1 MIHYLPTIRS
11 NQHGY
16 DNLGDLAKATAT
28 LNADR
33 LELDSSRVGF
43 FDANMAAP
51 LGAVLAAIA
60 DRFNAVEIVNV
71 PQMVERILRK
81 NGFLTQYRYLPLDDN
96 NRTTIP
102 FRRLQRSDE
111 GLFEDY
117 LQRHLKGK
125 GIPQMTEG
133 LGKVFKQ
140 KLFEIFQNAVI
151 HSESELGIFV
161 CGQWFPQ
168 KQKLD
173 LTIADAGIGI
183 RDNVR
188 RYFNDSKI
196 ASVPAIRWALQEG
209 HTTKKGKQPGGLGLK
224 FLHDFARLNKG
235 RIHIVSRFGFYE
247 FNAGQES
254 FAKLENDFPGT
265 TVTLEVNTADTSAYC
280 LASEASRDGIF

>member
-1 MIHYLPTIRS
+1 
-11 NQHGY
+11 
-16 DNLGDLAKATAT
+16 
-28 LNADR
+28 
-33 LELDSSRVGF
+33 
-43 FDANMAAP
+43 MAAP
-51 LGAVLAAIA
+51 LGAVLAGIA

-71 PQMVERILRK
+71 PQMVERIMRK
-81 NGFLTQYRYLPLDDN
+81 NGFLTQFRYLPLEDS

-102 FRRLQRSDE
+102 FKRLQRSDE

-140 KLFEIFQNAVI
+140 KLFEVFQNAVI

-161 CGQWFPQ
+161 CGQFFPQ

-188 RYFNDSKI
+188 RYFNDPKI

>member
-1 MIHYLPTIRS
+1 MIHYLSTIHS
-11 NQHGY
+11 TQEGY
-16 DNLGDLAKATAT
+16 ESLAELAKATAK
-28 LNADR
+28 LRADR
-33 LELDSSRVGF
+33 LELDFSRVGF
-43 FDANMAAP
+43 LDANMAAP
-51 LGAVLAAIA
+51 LGAVLAGVA

-71 PQMVERILRK
+71 PELIERVLRK
-81 NGFLTQYRYLPLDDN
+81 NGFLTQFRYQPLEDA

-102 FRRLQRSDE
+102 FRRLQRTDE

-125 GIPQMTEG
+125 GIPRMSDG

-140 KLFEIFQNAVI
+140 KLFEVFQNAVI

-161 CGQWFPQ
+161 CGQFFPQ

-183 RDNVR
+183 RDAVR
-188 RYFNDSKI
+188 NYFNDQNI

-247 FNAGQES
+247 FNAGAES
-254 FAKLENDFPGT
+254 FAKMEGDYPGT
-265 TVTLEVNTADTSAYC
+265 VVTMEVNTSDTSAYR
-280 LASEASRDGIF
+280 LASEVAAEDIF

>member
-1 MIHYLPTIRS
+1 MIHYLPTVRS
-11 NQHGY
+11 DQNGY
-16 DNLGDLAKATAT
+16 DSLADLAKATAKLT
-28 LNADR
+28 ADR
-33 LELDSSRVGF
+33 LELDLSRVSF
-43 FDANMAAP
+43 LDANMAAP
-51 LGAVLAAIA
+51 LGAVLADIA

-81 NGFLTQYRYLPLDDN
+81 NGFLTQFRYLPLDDN

-102 FRRLQRSDE
+102 FKRLQLTDE

-140 KLFEIFQNAVI
+140 KLFEVFQNAVI

-168 KQKLD
+168 MQKLD

-188 RYFNDSKI
+188 RYFGDPKI

>member
-1 MIHYLPTIRS
+1 MIHYLSTIHS
-11 NQHGY
+11 TQDGY
-16 DNLGDLAKATAT
+16 ESLAELAKATAK
-28 LNADR
+28 LRADR
-33 LELDSSRVGF
+33 LELDFSRVGF

-51 LGAVLAAIA
+51 LGAVLAGVA

-71 PQMVERILRK
+71 PELIERVLRK
-81 NGFLTQYRYLPLDDN
+81 NGFLTQFRYQPLEDA

-102 FRRLQRSDE
+102 FRRLQRTDE

-125 GIPQMTEG
+125 GIPRMSDG

-140 KLFEIFQNAVI
+140 KLFEVFQNAVI

-161 CGQWFPQ
+161 CGQFFPQ

-183 RDNVR
+183 RDAVR
-188 RYFNDSKI
+188 NYFNDQNI

-247 FNAGQES
+247 FDAGAES
-254 FAKLENDFPGT
+254 FAKMGGDYPGT
-265 TVTLEVNTADTSAYC
+265 AVTLEVNTADTSAYR
-280 LASEASRDGIF
+280 LASEVTNEGIF

>member
-11 NQHGY
+11 DQNGY
-16 DNLGDLAKATAT
+16 NNLADLAHATAT
-28 LNADR
+28 LTADR
-33 LELDSSRVGF
+33 LELDFSRVGF

-51 LGAVLAAIA
+51 LGAVLADIA
-60 DRFNAVEIVNV
+60 NRFNALEIVNV
-71 PQMVERILRK
+71 PAMTERILRK
-81 NGFLTQYRYLPLDDN
+81 NGFLTQYSYPPMGDTYG
-96 NRTTIP
+96 TTIP
-102 FRRLQRSDE
+102 FRRLQRSNE
-111 GLFEDY
+111 GLFEEY
-117 LQRHLKGK
+117 LQRHLRGK
-125 GIPQMTEG
+125 GMPRMSEG

-140 KLFEIFQNAVI
+140 KLFEVFQNAVI

-161 CGQWFPQ
+161 CGQFFPQ

-188 RYFNDSKI
+188 RYFKGVKI
-196 ASVPAIRWALQEG
+196 GSVDAIRWALMEG
-209 HTTKKGKQPGGLGLK
+209 NTTKKGRQPGGLGLK

-247 FNAGQES
+247 FSAGQES

-280 LASEASRDGIF
+280 LASETSRDGIF

>member
-11 NQHGY
+11 NQNGY
-16 DNLGDLAKATAT
+16 NSLAELAKATAK
-28 LNADR
+28 LIADR
-33 LELDSSRVGF
+33 LELDFSRVSF

-51 LGAVLAAIA
+51 LGAVLATIA
-60 DRFNAVEIVNV
+60 DRFNAVEIVNL
-71 PQMVERILRK
+71 PSIVEGILRK
-81 NGFLTQYRYLPLDDN
+81 NGFLTQFRYLPLDDN
-96 NRTTIP
+96 YRTTIP
-102 FRRLQRSDE
+102 YKRLQQSDE
-111 GLFEDY
+111 GLFEEY

-125 GIPQMTEG
+125 GIPSMTEG
-133 LGKVFKQ
+133 MGKVFKQ
-140 KLFEIFQNAVI
+140 KIFEVFQNAVI
-151 HSESELGIFV
+151 HSASELGIFV
-161 CGQWFPQ
+161 CGQFFPQ

-188 RYFNDSKI
+188 RYFNDDKI

-254 FAKLENDFPGT
+254 FAKLENDFRGT
-265 TVTLEVNTADTSAYC
+265 TVTLEVNTSDTSAYC

>member
-1 MIHYLPTIRS
+1 MIHYLPTVRS
-11 NQHGY
+11 DQNGY
-16 DNLGDLAKATAT
+16 DSLADLAKATAKLT
-28 LNADR
+28 ADR
-33 LELDSSRVGF
+33 LELDLSRVSF
-43 FDANMAAP
+43 LDANMAAP
-51 LGAVLAAIA
+51 LGAVLADIA

-81 NGFLTQYRYLPLDDN
+81 NGFLTQFRYLPLDDN

-102 FRRLQRSDE
+102 FKRLQLTDE

-117 LQRHLKGK
+117 LKRHLKGK

-140 KLFEIFQNAVI
+140 KLFEVFQNAVI

-168 KQKLD
+168 MQKLD

-188 RYFNDSKI
+188 RYFGDLKI

>member
-1 MIHYLPTIRS
+1 MIHHLPTIRS
-11 NQHGY
+11 TQDGY
-16 DNLGDLAKATAT
+16 DSLGELAKATSS
-28 LNADR
+28 LVNSR
-33 LELDSSRVGF
+33 LELDFSHVGF
-43 FDANMAAP
+43 IEANMAAP
-51 LGAVLAAIA
+51 LGAVLAGIA

-71 PQMVERILRK
+71 PDMVERILRK
-81 NGFLTQYRYLPLDDN
+81 NGFLVQYRYLPLEDT

-102 FRRLQRSDE
+102 FRRLQRTDE

-125 GIPQMTEG
+125 GMPRMTDG

-140 KLFEIFQNAVI
+140 KVFEVFQNAVI
-151 HSESELGIFV
+151 HSESALGIFV

-183 RDNVR
+183 RETVR
-188 RYFNDSKI
+188 RYFNDPKI

-209 HTTKKGKQPGGLGLK
+209 HTTKKGRQPGGLGLK
-224 FLHDFARLNKG
+224 FLQDFARLNKG

-247 FNAGQES
+247 FNAGEVT

-265 TVTLEVNTADTSAYC
+265 TVTLEVNTADAAAYC
-280 LASEASRDGIF
+280 LASEAPDNDIF

>member
-1 MIHYLPTIRS
+1 MIHHLPTIRS
-11 NQHGY
+11 NQDGY
-16 DNLGDLAKATAT
+16 DRLAELAKATAKLT
-28 LNADR
+28 ADR
-33 LELDSSRVGF
+33 LELDLSRVSF
-43 FDANMAAP
+43 LDANMAAP
-51 LGAVLAAIA
+51 LGAVLADIA

-81 NGFLTQYRYLPLDDN
+81 NGFLTQFRYLPLDDN

-102 FRRLQRSDE
+102 FKRLQLTDE

-117 LQRHLKGK
+117 LQRHLKAK

-140 KLFEIFQNAVI
+140 KLFEVFQNAVI

-168 KQKLD
+168 MQKLD

-188 RYFNDSKI
+188 RYFGDPKI

>member
-1 MIHYLPTIRS
+1 MIHYVPTIRS
-11 NQHGY
+11 DQAGY
-16 DNLGDLAKATAT
+16 DGLAELAKATVK
-28 LNADR
+28 LISDR
-33 LELDSSRVGF
+33 LELDLSRVGF

-51 LGAVLAAIA
+51 LGAVLAVIA

-81 NGFLTQYRYLPLDDN
+81 NGFLTQYRYEPLDDN

-102 FRRLQRSDE
+102 FKRLQRTDE

-140 KLFEIFQNAVI
+140 KLFEVFQNAVI

-161 CGQWFPQ
+161 CGQFFPQ

-173 LTIADAGIGI
+173 LTIADAGVGI

-188 RYFNDSKI
+188 RYFNDPKI

-209 HTTKKGKQPGGLGLK
+209 NTTKKGRQPGGLGLK

-254 FAKLENDFPGT
+254 FAKLDYDFPGT

-280 LASEASRDGIF
+280 LASEAKRDDIF

>member
-1 MIHYLPTIRS
+1 MIHYLSTIHS
-11 NQHGY
+11 TQDGY
-16 DNLGDLAKATAT
+16 ESLGELAKATAK
-28 LNADR
+28 LRADR
-33 LELDSSRVGF
+33 LELDFSRVGF

-51 LGAVLAAIA
+51 LGAVLAGVA

-71 PQMVERILRK
+71 PELIERVLRK
-81 NGFLTQYRYLPLDDN
+81 NGFLTQFRYQPLEDA

-102 FRRLQRSDE
+102 FRRLQRTDE

-125 GIPQMTEG
+125 GIPRMSDG

-140 KLFEIFQNAVI
+140 KLFEVFQNAVI

-161 CGQWFPQ
+161 CGQFFPQ

-183 RDNVR
+183 RDAVR
-188 RYFNDSKI
+188 RYFQDEKI

-247 FNAGQES
+247 FDAGAES
-254 FAKLENDFPGT
+254 FAKMGGDYPGT
-265 TVTLEVNTADTSAYC
+265 VVTLEVNTSDTSAYR
-280 LASEASRDGIF
+280 LASEVAAEDIF

>member
-1 MIHYLPTIRS
+1 MILYLPTIHSDRD
-11 NQHGY
+11 GY
-16 DNLGDLAKATAT
+16 ASLAELAHATAK
-28 LNADR
+28 LIADR
-33 LELDSSRVGF
+33 LELDFSRVSF
-43 FDANMAAP
+43 LDANMAAP

-60 DRFNAVEIVNV
+60 DRFNAVEIVNI

-81 NGFLTQYRYLPLDDN
+81 NGFLTQFRYLPLDDN

-102 FRRLQRSDE
+102 FKRLQLTDE

-140 KLFEIFQNAVI
+140 KLFEVFQNAVI

-161 CGQWFPQ
+161 CGQFFPQ
-168 KQKLD
+168 LQKLD

-183 RDNVR
+183 RENVR
-188 RYFNDSKI
+188 RYFGDPKI

-254 FAKLENDFPGT
+254 FAKLEHDFPGT

-280 LASEASRDGIF
+280 LASEASRGGIF

>member
-11 NQHGY
+11 NQNGY
-16 DNLGDLAKATAT
+16 NSLAELAKATAK
-28 LNADR
+28 LIADR
-33 LELDSSRVGF
+33 LELDFSRVSF

-51 LGAVLAAIA
+51 LGAVLATIA
-60 DRFNAVEIVNV
+60 DRFNAVEIVNL
-71 PQMVERILRK
+71 PSIVEGILRK
-81 NGFLTQYRYLPLDDN
+81 NGFLTQFRYLPLDDN
-96 NRTTIP
+96 YRTTIP
-102 FRRLQRSDE
+102 YKRLQQSDE
-111 GLFEDY
+111 GLFEEY

-125 GIPQMTEG
+125 GIPSMTEG
-133 LGKVFKQ
+133 MGKVFKQ
-140 KLFEIFQNAVI
+140 KIFEVFQNAVI
-151 HSESELGIFV
+151 HSDSELGIFV
-161 CGQWFPQ
+161 CGQFFPQ

-188 RYFNDSKI
+188 RYFNDDKI

-254 FAKLENDFPGT
+254 FAKLENDFRGT
-265 TVTLEVNTADTSAYC
+265 TVTLEVNTSDTSAYC